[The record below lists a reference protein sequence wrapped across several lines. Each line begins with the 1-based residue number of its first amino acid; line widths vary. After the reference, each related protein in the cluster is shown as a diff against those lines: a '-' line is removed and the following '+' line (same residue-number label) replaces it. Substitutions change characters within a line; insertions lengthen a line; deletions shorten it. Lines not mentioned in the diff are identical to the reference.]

1 MTLPAQP
8 RVVALGGGHGTAVTL
23 RAARRYAVDITA
35 IVSVAD
41 DGGSSGRLRQ
51 MLGIPAPG
59 DLRRCLVALSDEDN
73 PLATA
78 FDHRFSAGDLEGH
91 ALGNLLIAGLTDA
104 MGSFTAAL
112 HETARLLGAA
122 GKVLPATQD
131 AVVLKAVGDNGEVH
145 GQVAVQNAGR
155 IAHVSL
161 VPPDAQPPHEA
172 LAAIAAADQIVLG
185 PGSLFTSVLA
195 VVAVPALRD
204 AIEAS
209 SAPVVYVANLRTSI
223 ETPGYDV
230 AAHTE
235 AIIAHGVTPDV
246 VLYDPSTIEVGAL
259 PIEGVAARLSGG
271 DPAAGHDV
279 EALAHALALLV
290 G

>member
-1 MTLPAQP
+1 VTAPTQP

-23 RAARRYAVDITA
+23 RAARQYAGDITA

-59 DLRRCLVALSDEDN
+59 DLRRCLVALSDDDN

-78 FDHRFSAGDLEGH
+78 FDHRFAAGDLEGH

-112 HETARLLGAA
+112 NETARLLGAA
-122 GKVLPATQD
+122 GKVLPATTD
-131 AVVLKAVGDNGEVH
+131 AVVLKAVADAGEIH

-161 VPPDAQPPHEA
+161 VPPDAEPPHEA
-172 LAAIAAADQIVLG
+172 LAAIRDADQIVLG

-195 VVAVPALRD
+195 VVAVPMLRA

-209 SAPVVYVANLRTSI
+209 AARVVYVANLRTSI
-223 ETPGYDV
+223 ETRGYDV

-235 AIIAHGVTPDV
+235 AVIAHGVTPDV
-246 VLYDPSTIEVGAL
+246 VLYDPSTIEVGTL
-259 PIEGVAARLSGG
+259 PIEGVAATLSR
-271 DPAAGHDV
+271 DEPALGHDV
-279 EALAHALALLV
+279 AALARALAALV